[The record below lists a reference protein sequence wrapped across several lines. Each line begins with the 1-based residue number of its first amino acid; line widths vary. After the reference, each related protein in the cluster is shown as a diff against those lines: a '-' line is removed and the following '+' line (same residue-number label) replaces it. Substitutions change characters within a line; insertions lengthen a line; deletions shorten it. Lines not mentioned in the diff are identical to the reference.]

1 MSKKA
6 EIPQVELKVAK
17 AVPEDAEKGIVR
29 LDAKS
34 MQGIKVSPGDI
45 VELEGER
52 KSVAV
57 AAKAYPSDVGLGVI
71 RMDGLMRRNS
81 RAGIGEVVKLAR
93 AEVKEAVKVTL
104 APAEQ
109 GIQLQIM
116 GPGLEKSLM
125 GRPVVKG
132 DIISP
137 LRARIKR
144 QDSDPFQEVF
154 SSLFEEGMSPF
165 MGFAGLKL
173 MVVNTKPSGPVV
185 ITDMTKVEISPQ
197 AVELKEDERIPQITY
212 EDIGGHSEEI
222 AKVREMIELP
232 MKHPEIFDKLG
243 VQPPKGVLLYGP
255 PGTGKTLLAKAVA
268 NETNANFFSINGP
281 EMMSKWYG
289 ESEKNLREL
298 FDNAEKDAP
307 SIIFIDEIDAIAPKR
322 EETYGEVERR
332 VVATLLTLLDGL
344 KEPGRVVVIAATNRP
359 NAIDP
364 ALRRPGRFDREIQ
377 VGVPDQKGRLNILKI
392 HTRNMPLT
400 KDVKLKELAS
410 VTHGFVGADIA
421 SLAKEAAMN
430 VLRRLLPRMKVR
442 EKEPIPKELLDELII
457 TSEDFKEAL
466 RNVRPSA
473 MREVLVETPNISWSD
488 VGGLDSTKQE
498 LKEAV
503 EWPMKYPDSFTRIG
517 IRPPK
522 GLLLY
527 GPPGCGKTL
536 LAKAVA
542 KESEANFIQVKG
554 PSLLS
559 MWVGKSE
566 EGVRKIF
573 ERARQVAPCVIFF
586 DEIDSLAGKRGMD
599 SGTKVTERV
608 LNQLLSEMDGLEDLT
623 DVLVIAATNRPDIID
638 PALLRPGRFDRIILA
653 PVPDKKA
660 REDIFKIHS
669 KMMPLKDVNLKK
681 LAEKT
686 QGYVGADI
694 EAVCREAA
702 IDALR
707 TSMKSK
713 EVTMGN
719 FTIALKNVSASV
731 ANEIEEEYKK
741 IKEEFSSARAKE
753 IKEAPI
759 YVG

>member
-1 MSKKA
+1 
-6 EIPQVELKVAK
+6 
-17 AVPEDAEKGIVR
+17 
-29 LDAKS
+29 

-322 EETYGEVERR
+322 GEVQGEVERR
-332 VVATLLTLLDGL
+332 VVATLLAAMDGL
-344 KEPGRVVVIAATNRP
+344 KSRGRVVIIAATNRQ
-359 NAIDP
+359 DSLDE
-364 ALRRPGRFDREIQ
+364 ALRRGGRFDREIEI
-377 VGVPDQKGRLNILKI
+377 GVPDRKGRKEIFQI
-392 HTRNMPLT
+392 HTRAMPLES
-400 KDVKLKELAS
+400 KVNLDKLADI
-410 VTHGFVGADIA
+410 TYGYVGADIEA
-421 SLAKEAAMN
+421 VCKEAAMSA
-430 VLRRLLPRMKVR
+430 LRRILPK
-442 EKEPIPKELLDELII
+442 LNLDEDKEISPDMLEDLRI
-457 TSEDFKEAL
+457 TSDDFQTGL
-466 RNVRPSA
+466 RNVSPSA
-473 MREVLVETPNISWSD
+473 MREVLVEIPRVTWKDI
-488 VGGLDSTKQE
+488 GGLETVKQE

-503 EWPMKYPDSFTRIG
+503 EWPLSNPSAFKKMG
-517 IRPPK
+517 IKPPK
-522 GLLLY
+522 GILLY
-527 GPPGCGKTL
+527 GPPGTGKTL

-542 KESEANFIQVKG
+542 NESNANFIAIKG
-554 PSLLS
+554 PELLS
-559 MWVGKSE
+559 KWVGESE
-566 EGVRKIF
+566 QGVRKIF
-573 ERARQVAPCVIFF
+573 KKARQVAPSILFF
-586 DEIDSLAGKRGMD
+586 DEIDSLAPARGRSTGSNVSD
-599 SGTKVTERV
+599 TVVNQILTEIDGM
-608 LNQLLSEMDGLEDLT
+608 EGLEN
-623 DVLVIAATNRPDIID
+623 VVVIAATNRPDIVD
-638 PALLRPGRFDRIILA
+638 PGLLRPGRFDRHILT
-653 PVPDKKA
+653 PLPDEESRKK
-660 REDIFKIHS
+660 IFKIHT
-669 KMMPLKDVNLKK
+669 KDMPLSKDVKIAK
-681 LAEKT
+681 LAEMT
-686 QGYVGADI
+686 EGYVGADI
-694 EAVCREAA
+694 EALCREAA
-702 IDALR
+702 MLALR
-707 TSMKSK
+707 KTMKAK
-713 EVTMGN
+713 EVNSGN
-719 FTIALKNVSASV
+719 FEEAIKAIRPTMSDELQQSYEKILQTFKKNIASDVKSDLK
-731 ANEIEEEYKK
+731 YL
-741 IKEEFSSARAKE
+741 
-753 IKEAPI
+753 
-759 YVG
+759 G